1 MEYGLTGRSEIFISD
16 HLQKNKDP
24 LQFSLVITIK
34 KMFGKNR
41 INEFIKSCMAR
52 NWLVTRLDVQNQ
64 IDIYTRAEEE
74 IEFE

>member
-1 MEYGLTGRSEIFISD
+1 MPENTNIIFFDEYKKLDKLCSE
-16 HLQKNKDP
+16 
-24 LQFSLVITIK
+24 
-34 KMFGKNR
+34 MYGKNR

-64 IDIYTRAEEE
+64 VDIYTRAEEE